1 MLTFSS
7 IFPQPWT
14 PNPMGHCQRIWWQR
28 PKIMAREKIC
38 LDLSLPCHI
47 QTIQIIIKMTG
58 IQTITQ

>member
-1 MLTFSS
+1 
-7 IFPQPWT
+7 
-14 PNPMGHCQRIWWQR
+14 MGHCQRIWWQR

-47 QTIQIIIKMTG
+47 QTIQIIINMTG